1 MNELEGTEVKFAVIA
16 DEFVKSSGTST
27 AGGRIK
33 RHTTLYGRYT
43 SPLRYIR
50 GPKSTHLIMGNV
62 MQLINGPAVSVQDQ
76 NHWSEEYGLT
86 MKFHG
91 FMNAW
96 DLYSIDTKA
105 IHHILSNAHLYPKPD
120 AGRYNLS
127 RIVGPGILV
136 VEGDVHIQ
144 QNPAFGAPQ
153 VRELTSIFV
162 QKSLQ
167 LRDLWAAQAS
177 QNSGVARVEVFSL
190 LSKATLDI
198 IGLAGAQTRVL
209 PPAIS
214 INLFQ
219 DSTTTSTPLAR
230 KAKKSPMSSLRLS
243 RRSSTPRLTQMGPF
257 RSLQGLYPL
266 LRYIPTNTDRIGRA
280 AQATMM
286 RIGRRLLAASK
297 REIAET
303 GTFETGRARDLLNLL
318 VRANTSKEI
327 PAHQRLSDEDVLA
340 QVPTFLV
347 AGHETTST
355 GLTWALFALTQNVAA
370 QTRLREELLSLDTE
384 SPTLEELNSLQYLD
398 CVVRETLRVHSPVI
412 ASVRQALQDDV
423 IPLAQP
429 VTDMHGEVHE
439 SLRIVKGT
447 RIWVPIRNMNREPE
461 IWGADAN
468 EFIPER
474 WESPISTSIPGVWG
488 NMLTFLGGPRNCIG
502 YRFALAEM
510 KAILFTL
517 IRGFEFELA
526 VPISDIGKKST
537 SVTQGPVLLNDVK
550 AGPQLPLIV
559 RPVVRP

>member
-1 MNELEGTEVKFAVIA
+1 MLVSSLLTLGAYVLYRVIN
-16 DEFVKSSGTST
+16 
-27 AGGRIK
+27 
-33 RHTTLYGRYT
+33 TLYGRYT

-136 VEGDVHIQ
+136 VEGDVHKQ
-144 QNPAFGAPQ
+144 QRRIMNPAFGAPQ

-177 QNSGVARVEVFSL
+177 QNSGVAHVEVFSL

-198 IGLAGAQTRVL
+198 IGLAGFNHNINALGAQSQEKPDELAEAFET
-209 PPAIS
+209 
-214 INLFQ
+214 LFN
-219 DSTTTSTPLAR
+219 TE
-230 KAKKSPMSSLRLS
+230 
-243 RRSSTPRLTQMGPF
+243 TQMGPF

-327 PAHQRLSDEDVLA
+327 PAHQRLSDDDVLA

-355 GLTWALFALTQNVAA
+355 GLTWALFALTQNIAA

-384 SPTLEELNSLQYLD
+384 HPTLEELNSLQYLD

-412 ASVRQALQDDV
+412 ASVRQALQDDI
-423 IPLAQP
+423 IPLARP
-429 VTDMHGEVHE
+429 VTDIHGEVHE

-474 WESPISTSIPGVWG
+474 WELPISTSIPGVWG

-537 SVTQGPVLLNDVK
+537 NVTQGPVLLSDVE

>member
-1 MNELEGTEVKFAVIA
+1 MREQLTLCS
-16 DEFVKSSGTST
+16 SSG
-27 AGGRIK
+27 AYGIIK

-91 FMNAW
+91 FM
-96 DLYSIDTKA
+96 
-105 IHHILSNAHLYPKPD
+105 PD

-198 IGLAGAQTRVL
+198 IGLAGAQTR
-209 PPAIS
+209 
-214 INLFQ
+214 
-219 DSTTTSTPLAR
+219 
-230 KAKKSPMSSLRLS
+230 
-243 RRSSTPRLTQMGPF
+243 
-257 RSLQGLYPL
+257 GLYPL